1 MESLLNE
8 ILKDHNIERSK
19 IVDTTVLK
27 LRDNA
32 KVYEISKSISDLK
45 YQILQI
51 FNMYKEKEEFIES
64 QLSIPNA
71 NVKKE
76 YNFCFNQDQFP
87 AIRIT
92 NIKNL
97 EQVGLEFDPEKIC
110 ISGTPTNANQ
120 IDIHIEF
127 FSINDDNMTT
137 DIKVVPFIVN
147 ADPKDLWLNKPSPK
161 DSRFAKEDNVTYKS
175 DFLDKKIVI
184 SSKRGRSH
192 AHEGT
197 FRDDDFAVKSLAD
210 GWSIIAVADG
220 AGSARL
226 ARAGSQFATENIVK
240 SFEDES
246 FLNTLSKEV
255 QNFYSEDN
263 DSEKSIITEE
273 NDSTN
278 STENKEAEQVV
289 SEENSTTN
297 ESANA
302 KLSSKSFIINSL
314 YTRVKKLHADLEA
327 FATSEGATLKDIHT
341 TLIFTL
347 VKKFEFGYVVLSF
360 GVGDCPINILLN
372 EDTDVK
378 LLNFLDV
385 GEFGGGTRFITMPE
399 IFSRPDMVNRFG
411 INCFKDFSK
420 LVLMTDGIYDPKFVV
435 ESKLEN
441 MESWKNFL
449 RDLNGENEDGIQ
461 VDFANDSEIE
471 AQLSN
476 WMDFWSKGNHDDRTL
491 AIIY

>member
-8 ILKDHNIERSK
+8 ILKDHNIESSK
-19 IVDTTVLK
+19 VVDTTILRLK
-27 LRDNA
+27 DNA

-51 FNMYKEKEEFIES
+51 FNMYKEKEEFIDS

-76 YNFCFNQDQFP
+76 YNFCFDQELFP
-87 AIRIT
+87 AIVIT

-127 FSINDDNMTT
+127 FSKNDENMTT

-161 DSRFAKEDNVTYKS
+161 DSRFAKEDNVTFKS
-175 DFLDKKIVI
+175 DFLDKKIVV

-197 FRDDDFAVKSLAD
+197 FRDDDFAVQNLAD
-210 GWSIIAVADG
+210 GWSVIAVADG
-220 AGSARL
+220 AGSSRL
-226 ARAGSQFATENIVK
+226 ARAGSQFATKNIVK

-246 FLNTLSKEV
+246 FLNALSKEV
-255 QNFYSEDN
+255 QNFYSEDQEV
-263 DSEKSIITEE
+263 EKTVISVET
-273 NDSTN
+273 DSTN
-278 STENKEAEQVV
+278 SAENIDEEQLV
-289 SEENSTTN
+289 SEENTN
-297 ESANA
+297 INEPTNP
-302 KLSSKSFIINSL
+302 KLASKSFIINSL
-314 YTRVKKLHADLEA
+314 YTRVKKLHADLDT
-327 FATSEGATLKDIHT
+327 FATSEGTTLKDIHS

-347 VKKFEFGYVVLSF
+347 MKKFEFGYVVLSF
-360 GVGDCPINILLN
+360 GVGDCPINVLLN

-385 GEFGGGTRFITMPE
+385 GDFGGGTRFITMPE
-399 IFSRPDMVNRFG
+399 IFNRPDMVNRFG

-420 LVLMTDGIYDPKFVV
+420 LFLMTDGIYDPKFVV

-441 MESWKNFL
+441 IESWKNFL
-449 RDLNGENEDGIQ
+449 RDLNGENEDGIR
-461 VDFANDSEIE
+461 VDFSNDVEVDN
-471 AQLSN
+471 QLSD